1 MLLNVRILRGEGG
14 IRLEIGMRNSKNQFP
29 NNGINYNSGSA
40 DFLYSQKSKASKVLP
55 HGMNDA
61 KSFAPVNGELKRL
74 GIGPGHTSEKL
85 PQHRPPRI

>member
-14 IRLEIGMRNSKNQFP
+14 IRLEIGMRISKNQFP

-40 DFLYSQKSKASKVLP
+40 DFLYPQKSKASKVLP

-61 KSFAPVNGELKRL
+61 KSVSNGDE
-74 GIGPGHTSEKL
+74 SKL
-85 PQHRPPRI
+85 CFVPCTLPTTLVCAS